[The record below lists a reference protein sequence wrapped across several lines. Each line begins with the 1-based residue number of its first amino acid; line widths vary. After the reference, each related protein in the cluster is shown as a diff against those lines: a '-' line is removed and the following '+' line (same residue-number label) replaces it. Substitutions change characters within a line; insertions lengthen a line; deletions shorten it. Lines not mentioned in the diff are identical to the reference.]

1 MYDIPFVCAYS
12 WRPGCCFH
20 SCLCV
25 CEDIKRPPWSYLESG
40 AINNIQGIYW
50 KFLSINNVLL
60 QNKRVASMYP
70 TLSWKP
76 SLFFH
81 ISCYDKNSLL
91 VVTLNDASA
100 RFKSSSC
107 NQHFSLNWKRFSYQ
121 SSHFQRWWCIN
132 NNWFP
137 EEVFCAMCLALP
149 YFIAPRRQPWIYHR
163 FCPLFSSHLD
173 LDLEH
178 LWSM

>member
-1 MYDIPFVCAYS
+1 MLHRNTQRYDIPFVCAYS

-60 QNKRVASMYP
+60 QNKCVASMYP

-81 ISCYDKNSLL
+81 ISCNDKNSQLY
-91 VVTLNDASA
+91 VTLNDASP
-100 RFKSSSC
+100 RFKSSSI
-107 NQHFSLNWKRFSYQ
+107 LQ
-121 SSHFQRWWCIN
+121 STFFLKLKNIFLST
-132 NNWFP
+132 
-137 EEVFCAMCLALP
+137 LP
-149 YFIAPRRQPWIYHR
+149 LPKMVMYWQQIAIKK
-163 FCPLFSSHLD
+163 S
-173 LDLEH
+173 
-178 LWSM
+178 